1 MTQRALMLVVIGS
14 DAVPPAGITAKTSAP
29 APVRGSAFSGR
40 VVPSGGE
47 PPYTYALSSGSLPA
61 GTSLDTSTGEITGT
75 PTTQGYYEFEI
86 EVTDMLG
93 SAEAMVFALS
103 VVGGFGWATPQ
114 QLPTAQHAISYSTQ
128 FAATGGSTPYT
139 YSIQAGSP
147 QGSLTLSG
155 SNAGLYTRASPNAPT
170 ITTRNTF
177 TLRATDANG
186 NYVDRM
192 FVEYTLP
199 PLQFVGLTQPFEGL
213 VGLPF
218 ESRMLY
224 KYGTLQPYTA
234 IEPQVQWL
242 VTSGSLPP
250 GLSLAPLTGVL
261 SGTPTTA
268 GSYAFDVTLSDPIGG
283 AVVINCVLYV
293 HAATD
298 IDRVFSTTFGDGVAS
313 TFSIVHNLELLDTF
327 PRSVAIYDIS
337 LGYPSPAV
345 GVEWSV
351 VDQNEIEV
359 KTAGTPSIGQYFIK
373 VTG

>member
-1 MTQRALMLVVIGS
+1 MSVTTLLLVIGS
-14 DAVPPAGITAKTSAP
+14 EAVPPSSITARTADA
-29 APVRGSAFSGR
+29 APVRGAAFSGR
-40 VVPSGGE
+40 IVPAGGQ
-47 PPYTYALSSGSLPA
+47 PPYTYALTAGALPP
-61 GTSLDTSTGEITGT
+61 GLTLDTSTGEMPGT

-93 SAEAMVFALS
+93 SVEAMVFSLLVA
-103 VVGGFGWATPQ
+103 GGFGWSTPQ
-114 QLPTAQHAISYSTQ
+114 QLPTAEHAIAYSTQ
-128 FAATGGSTPYT
+128 FEVSGGTSPYT
-139 YSIQAGSP
+139 FAIQAGSP

-177 TLRATDANG
+177 TLRATDSTG

-199 PLQFVGLTQPFEGL
+199 PLQFIGLTQPFEGL

-218 ESRMLY
+218 ESRLIY
-224 KYGTLQPYTA
+224 KYGTLQPYTS

-242 VTSGSLPP
+242 VTSGTLPP

-268 GSYAFDVTLSDPIGG
+268 GSYAFDITLSDPIG
-283 AVVINCVLYV
+283 ASVVIPCVLYV

-298 IDRVFSTTFGDGVAS
+298 IDRVFTTTFGDGVAS
-313 TFSIVHNLELLDTF
+313 TFSIVHGLELLDTF

-337 LGYPSPAV
+337 LGYPAPAV